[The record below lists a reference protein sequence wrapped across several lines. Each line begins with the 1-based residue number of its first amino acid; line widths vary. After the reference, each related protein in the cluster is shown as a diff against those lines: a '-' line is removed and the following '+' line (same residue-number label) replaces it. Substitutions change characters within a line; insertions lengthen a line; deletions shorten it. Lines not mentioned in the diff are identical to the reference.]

1 MLGPRSPRRPLCVP
15 GEFGE
20 GGAAG
25 LVPSLGGK
33 RRQAGGVP
41 AAGERSV
48 LPTIPIPLAAG
59 GGLLRHSQGFG
70 NPSPLRQAPRLTPH
84 AHPATWG
91 RSVKLARPPTR
102 PLREDG
108 GGGGRRRREEPGGR
122 AAAPLP
128 APLGTSLSSTPLRAF
143 VPDVAE
149 SPGAAGLQSSLPL
162 RTGLGGAPSSGE
174 GSPEAKLLGELSCPS
189 TPKLLPTLNVKTLSL
204 CGCFLRF

>member
-1 MLGPRSPRRPLCVP
+1 MGPNLSSSGGRHLHPRPSLLLPAGGSDSPEAGVQPGQHPPPTALSVQKMLGPRSPRRPLCVP
-15 GEFGE
+15 GEFRE

-33 RRQAGGVP
+33 RRQAGGVL

-122 AAAPLP
+122 AAAPLS

-149 SPGAAGLQSSLPL
+149 SPGAAGLQ
-162 RTGLGGAPSSGE
+162 
-174 GSPEAKLLGELSCPS
+174 
-189 TPKLLPTLNVKTLSL
+189 
-204 CGCFLRF
+204 